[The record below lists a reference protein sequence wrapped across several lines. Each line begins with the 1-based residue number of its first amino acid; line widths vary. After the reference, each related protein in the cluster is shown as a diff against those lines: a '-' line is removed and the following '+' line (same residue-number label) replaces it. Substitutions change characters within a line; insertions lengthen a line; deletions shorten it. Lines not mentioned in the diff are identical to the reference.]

1 MYGKIVNNQLVLATK
16 QIKTETGWITN
27 PTDEMLIAN
36 GYKEIVYSEK
46 PQYDIEN
53 EALAEKYIEQ
63 ENQILVDYDIEML
76 NDYAHNEII
85 KKEIRVEEAKLT
97 SRNYR
102 EAIKDILSGQ
112 TDTYAINKI
121 TEIENN
127 IVALRAKL
135 RIDPLDATNGSEK

>member
-27 PTDEMLIAN
+27 PKVEMLIAN

-63 ENQILVDYDIEML
+63 ENQIVVDYDIEML
-76 NDYAHNEII
+76 NDQAHNEII
-85 KKEIRVEEAKLT
+85 KQEIRVEEAKLT

-135 RIDPLDATNGSEK
+135 RIDPQDVTID